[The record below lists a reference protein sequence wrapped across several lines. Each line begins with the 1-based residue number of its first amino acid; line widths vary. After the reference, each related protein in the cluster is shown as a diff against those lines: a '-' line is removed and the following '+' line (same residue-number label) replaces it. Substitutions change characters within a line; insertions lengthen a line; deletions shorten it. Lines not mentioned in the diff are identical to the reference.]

1 MSLWIS
7 ASPKPACAQAPLRA
21 SCCTKNHV
29 IWPRTEQVMAFSMKW
44 HRACAMCTHHRGV
57 HQASKPCP
65 TAFSRPSTLDVRAA
79 AVWGSSTLSKVVVL
93 TCKKMHTSR
102 IGGCMCCSAPP
113 RPPPPP
119 HAARRLQR
127 ARGENAR
134 HMLRGVPP
142 VPSFCTSVPLLAVLC
157 CCCCGTAAVLQYCT

>member
-1 MSLWIS
+1 MDWSAGTAGCSVVLHLSLWIS
-7 ASPKPACAQAPLRA
+7 ASPKPTCAQAPLRA

-29 IWPRTEQVMAFSMKW
+29 IWPRTEQVMAFPMIW
-44 HRACAMCTHHRGV
+44 HRACAMCNVHAPPRGV

-65 TAFSRPSTLDVRAA
+65 AAFSSPFTLDVRAA

-113 RPPPPP
+113 RPLLPPMQPG
-119 HAARRLQR
+119 ACNERVARMQ
-127 ARGENAR
+127 
-134 HMLRGVPP
+134 
-142 VPSFCTSVPLLAVLC
+142 
-157 CCCCGTAAVLQYCT
+157 GTC